1 MFCSE
6 WDIRNEEF
14 RSLCGVS
21 CYRREHWRFLS
32 GFYPRRSGYPPSA
45 VRQIMIIIKFHFTHH
60 SRCKK
65 RFTYT
70 KGII

>member
-45 VRQIMIIIKFHFTHH
+45 VRQIM
-60 SRCKK
+60 
-65 RFTYT
+65 
-70 KGII
+70 